1 MPNELSSHATNTVL
15 RFQEA
20 LREHVIPWAIYEKL
34 HRSCDWLRW
43 YRFFLYFCGIC
54 CVICNFVP
62 QLSSF
67 ALKWGLRLYLT
78 YPIVALLYLFWWT
91 RLLRKSKPLPCR
103 MAGPPRRWFGLFLL
117 PVDDLRGKS
126 LGRLIVRQGLFHQYG
141 FAKLQL
147 NDQLTALQ
155 TRFLFWKLL
164 LPTELVFDTLQPEL
178 TNLTQQWE
186 ESPP

>member
-1 MPNELSSHATNTVL
+1 MPNELSSHATDTVL

-54 CVICNFVP
+54 CIICTFVP

-78 YPIVALLYLFWWT
+78 YPIAALLYLLWWT
-91 RLLRKSKPLPCR
+91 RLLRRGKPLPCR
-103 MAGPPRRWFGLFLL
+103 VSGTARRLFGLHLL
-117 PVDDLRGKS
+117 PVEDLRGKS
-126 LGRLIVRQGLFHQYG
+126 LGWLLVGQSLFRQYG
-141 FAKLQL
+141 FARLQR

-155 TRFLFWKLL
+155 TRLLFWKLL
-164 LPTELVFDTLQPEL
+164 LPSELVFDTLQTEMA
-178 TNLTQQWE
+178 NLIQKWE
-186 ESPP
+186 EH